1 MQQICFTGNLD
12 ETENITRFLINQ
24 EVKESILDFEYLF
37 LFDII

>member
-1 MQQICFTGNLD
+1 MQQIYFTGNLD